1 MMTEPTSTAIA
12 EDSLGALVD
21 LARYPIDNPNDL
33 VRAGHGEDEGVTC
46 PYCPE
51 NDVLHDMRLD
61 YVYVSAD
68 LAGRVCAARIDD
80 DAQGSDHQPVWVGLE
95 L

>member
-1 MMTEPTSTAIA
+1 MIESAAINHT
-12 EDSLGALVD
+12 
-21 LARYPIDNPNDL
+21 I
-33 VRAGHGEDEGVTC
+33 
-46 PYCPE
+46 
-51 NDVLHDMRLD
+51 HDMRID

-80 DAQGSDHQPVWVGLE
+80 DAQGSDHQPVWVELE

>member
-1 MMTEPTSTAIA
+1 MATWRWLVACRDRQPRALRLDCESAAINHT
-12 EDSLGALVD
+12 
-21 LARYPIDNPNDL
+21 I
-33 VRAGHGEDEGVTC
+33 
-46 PYCPE
+46 
-51 NDVLHDMRLD
+51 HDMRID

-80 DAQGSDHQPVWVGLE
+80 DAQGSDHQPVWVELE